1 MRRSARFSLVIFNL
15 IAPFAVATA
24 PKKAPPTSAP
34 SHAPAKAPAKSV
46 VAYWAT
52 AKEHLAK
59 REYLEAANELERLVA
74 DHPSESDP
82 RPIGAWFFWEAS
94 KRLTGGERSK
104 LEKKAEAFIL
114 AGHAGNETSWFYNRE
129 LGDFYR
135 LRVGSTTKSHDYYQK
150 AVEHFASAS
159 NVQKAA
165 LLDRVAR
172 SSEELGR
179 KGDAVLASCRALEFD
194 AEDKMAKNRIQALSG
209 NCTRKG
215 VNLKLEGVNA
225 ADPEIPKSHEGSS
238 H

>member
-1 MRRSARFSLVIFNL
+1 MRRSARFFLVIFSL
-15 IAPFAVATA
+15 FASGAMATA
-24 PKKAPPTSAP
+24 PKKAPQVTASN
-34 SHAPAKAPAKSV
+34 PAAVKTPAKSV
-46 VAYWAT
+46 VAYWAN

-59 REYLEAANELERLVA
+59 REYLEAASELERLVT
-74 DHPSESDP
+74 DHPSESDA
-82 RPIGAWFFWEAS
+82 RPIGAWFYWEAS
-94 KRLTGGERSK
+94 KRLTGAERSK

-159 NVQKAA
+159 KVQKAA

-172 SSEELGR
+172 SAEELGR

-194 AEDKMAKNRIQALSG
+194 AEDKMAKNRILALSG

-225 ADPEIPKSHEGSS
+225 ADPESPKSHEGSS